1 MRELFYKTSKE
12 KVKRLHLPTGE
23 SPLAK
28 KVCVNKDSEQSVAKR
43 GLAFAASRGESVT
56 RNINAVEEKVA
67 HNPTTKLRNINLQ
80 ENSIPSINKQ
90 FSQWNG
96 PPLPRQLFPFYSIFQ
111 PPLTVVPIVNFSR
124 PVVKTLSLLIE
135 YNTGLIEK
143 KQIPASQQSVGVTL
157 PTATDDDVG
166 KAVMENETLKKSCV
180 ANVLTELNTECSQ
193 LCSVNDPSMLRCK
206 AESQIVNSNL
216 PTL

>member
-12 KVKRLHLPTGE
+12 KVKRLYLPTGE

-28 KVCVNKDSEQSVAKR
+28 KVCVNKDSEQSAAVANR
-43 GLAFAASRGESVT
+43 GLVFAASRGENVT

-67 HNPTTKLRNINLQ
+67 HNPTTQLRNINLQ

-111 PPLTVVPIVNFSR
+111 PSLKVVPIVNFSR

-135 YNTGLIEK
+135 IFTLFVHSFLLI
-143 KQIPASQQSVGVTL
+143 IIISLV
-157 PTATDDDVG
+157 
-166 KAVMENETLKKSCV
+166 
-180 ANVLTELNTECSQ
+180 Q
-193 LCSVNDPSMLRCK
+193 LVFK
-206 AESQIVNSNL
+206 
-216 PTL
+216 

>member
-28 KVCVNKDSEQSVAKR
+28 KVCVNKDSEPSVAKR
-43 GLAFAASRGESVT
+43 GLAFVASRGENVT

-67 HNPTTKLRNINLQ
+67 HNPTTELRNINLQ

-124 PVVKTLSLLIE
+124 PVVN
-135 YNTGLIEK
+135 NTGLIEK
-143 KQIPASQQSVGVTL
+143 KQIPASRQSVGVTL

>member
-1 MRELFYKTSKE
+1 MQ
-12 KVKRLHLPTGE
+12 
-23 SPLAK
+23 K
-28 KVCVNKDSEQSVAKR
+28 KVCVNKDSEQSAPVAKR
-43 GLAFAASRGESVT
+43 GLVFAASRGENVT

-67 HNPTTKLRNINLQ
+67 HNPTTELRNINLQ

-111 PPLTVVPIVNFSR
+111 PPLAVVPIVNFSEG
-124 PVVKTLSLLIE
+124 VVKTLSLLIE

-143 KQIPASQQSVGVTL
+143 KQILASRRSVGLTL

-166 KAVMENETLKKSCV
+166 KAVMEKE
-180 ANVLTELNTECSQ
+180 ANHALQ
-193 LCSVNDPSMLRCK
+193 MF
-206 AESQIVNSNL
+206 
-216 PTL
+216 